1 MPGTRPAGNS
11 SKSIVPSSGSSTSPI
26 VARSRARKAPPQS
39 IAPRSQTPPS
49 PLVLVLCA
57 TEIPHA
63 SIDVYAARLLS
74 VGTDGKVESPPQ
86 LIGAMRERAMATVK
100 LYPQDMR
107 PEADAETKG

>member
-1 MPGTRPAGNS
+1 VLPGHR
-11 SKSIVPSSGSSTSPI
+11 
-26 VARSRARKAPPQS
+26 RHHPP
-39 IAPRSQTPPS
+39 
-49 PLVLVLCA
+49 LFLVLCA